1 MRVLLVSNATCIYT
15 HELSIAST
23 MLGAVAVRMNGIILY
38 SADYVRTS
46 CDHPCHMSSKEWLRS
61 VNVSSRLW

>member
-15 HELSIAST
+15 HELSRRVHNG
-23 MLGAVAVRMNGIILY
+23 GAVAVRMNGIILY

>member
-1 MRVLLVSNATCIYT
+1 M
-15 HELSIAST
+15 
-23 MLGAVAVRMNGIILY
+23 AVRMNGIILY

-61 VNVSSRLW
+61 VNVSSRFW